1 MRSEVAD
8 ALRPGRFY
16 NRPMKTIL
24 VTGAT
29 RGIGYATA
37 KRLLARGQRVLALGR
52 DFSTFDLAGERCTQ
66 VPFDLRAVDAIEAMC
81 ATLGRVDVLIN
92 NAAMLTAQP
101 FESYAPKDRRDLIA
115 TNIEAPAELIR
126 CLVPAMIARLPAAM
140 AANSTNAFNARSE
153 GSAEIGVEK
162 IRGRVINIAS
172 VAGFGGHPDVW
183 YGASKGAIL
192 NMTKSLAKRYGPQGI
207 MVNAVAPG
215 PTKTAMFAQLPQSRI
230 DEFNRLVFAG
240 RFAEADEIA
249 TVIEWL
255 ALDAPEYV
263 NGSCVDAASGGY
275 LR

>member
-1 MRSEVAD
+1 
-8 ALRPGRFY
+8 
-16 NRPMKTIL
+16 MKTIL

-37 KRLLARGQRVLALGR
+37 KRLLARGERVLALGR
-52 DFSTFDLAGERCTQ
+52 DFSAFALDGDNADRCQ
-66 VPFDLRAVDAIEAMC
+66 RIVFDLRSIDDISVMC
-81 ATLGRVDVLIN
+81 ERLPEIDVLIN
-92 NAAMLTAQP
+92 NAAILTAQA
-101 FESYAPKDRRDLIA
+101 FENYTRKDRRDVIA

-126 CLVPAMIARLPAAM
+126 CLVPKMIARPRLD
-140 AANSTNAFNARSE
+140 
-153 GSAEIGVEK
+153 GIC
-162 IRGRVINIAS
+162 GRVINIAS

-192 NMTKSLAKRYGPQGI
+192 NLTKSLAKLYGPQGV

-215 PTKTAMFAQLPQSRI
+215 PTKTGMFEQLPQSRK
-230 DEFNRLVFAG
+230 DEFNRLVFAR

-249 TVIEWL
+249 KVIEWL

-263 NGSCVDAASGGY
+263 NGSCVDAVSGAY

>member
-1 MRSEVAD
+1 
-8 ALRPGRFY
+8 
-16 NRPMKTIL
+16 MKTIL

-37 KRLLARGQRVLALGR
+37 RRLLARSDERRTVTETPDQTCAGEIRVLALGR
-52 DFSTFDLAGERCTQ
+52 DFSGFRLDGERCQ
-66 VPFDLRAVDAIEAMC
+66 RVVFDLRDVDAIEALC
-81 ATLGRVDVLIN
+81 QSLPHVDVLIN

-101 FESYAPKDRRDLIA
+101 FASYLPKDRRDLIA

-126 CLVPAMIARLPAAM
+126 CLVPKMIA
-140 AANSTNAFNARSE
+140 TAFGADP
-153 GSAEIGVEK
+153 

-192 NMTKSLAKRYGPQGI
+192 NLTKSLAKLYGPQGVL
-207 MVNAVAPG
+207 VNAVAPG
-215 PTKTAMFAQLPQSRI
+215 PTKTSMFDKLPQSRI
-230 DEFNRLVFAG
+230 DEFNRIVFAG
-240 RFAEADEIA
+240 RFAEPDEIA
-249 TVIEWL
+249 KVIEWL

>member
-1 MRSEVAD
+1 MNATPVV
-8 ALRPGRFY
+8 
-16 NRPMKTIL
+16 L

-37 KRLLARGQRVLALGR
+37 KRLLARGAHVLALGR
-52 DFSTFDLAGERCTQ
+52 DFSTFDLAGEHCTRI
-66 VPFDLRAVDAIEAMC
+66 PFDLRAVDAIESMC
-81 ATLGRVDVLIN
+81 ANLPSIDALVN

-101 FESYAPKDRRDLIA
+101 FESYAPHDRRDVIA

-126 CLVPAMIARLPAAM
+126 CLVPKMIARDGEA
-140 AANSTNAFNARSE
+140 
-153 GSAEIGVEK
+153 K
-162 IRGRVINIAS
+162 IKGRVVNIAS
-172 VAGFGGHPDVW
+172 VAGFGGHPDAW

-192 NMTKSLAKRYGPQGI
+192 NLTKSLAKLYGPQGV

-215 PTKTAMFAQLPQSRI
+215 PTKTAMFDRLPQSRI
-230 DEFNRLVFAG
+230 DEFERLVFAK
-240 RFAEADEIA
+240 RFAEPDEIA
-249 TVIEWL
+249 KVIEWL

>member
-1 MRSEVAD
+1 
-8 ALRPGRFY
+8 
-16 NRPMKTIL
+16 MKHIL

-37 KRLLARGQRVLALGR
+37 KRLLARGERVFALGR
-52 DFSTFDLAGERCTQ
+52 DFSAFDLGTENCERVTFDLRNT
-66 VPFDLRAVDAIEAMC
+66 DAIGMMC
-81 ATLGRVDVLIN
+81 EQLPAIDVLIN
-92 NAAMLTAQP
+92 NAAILTSQT
-101 FESYAPKDRRDLIA
+101 FETYTPKDRRDVIA

-126 CLVPAMIARLPAAM
+126 CLVPKMVARP
-140 AANSTNAFNARSE
+140 RVD
-153 GSAEIGVEK
+153 GIC
-162 IRGRVINIAS
+162 GRVINLAS

-192 NMTKSLAKRYGPQGI
+192 NMTKSLAKLYGPYGVMI
-207 MVNAVAPG
+207 NAVAPG
-215 PTKTAMFAQLPQSRI
+215 PTKTSMFDQLPQSRK
-230 DEFNRLVFAG
+230 DEFNRIVFAG

-249 TVIEWL
+249 KVIEWL

>member
-1 MRSEVAD
+1 
-8 ALRPGRFY
+8 
-16 NRPMKTIL
+16 MKTIL

-29 RGIGYATA
+29 RGIGYAAT
-37 KRLLARGQRVLALGR
+37 KRLLARGVRVLALGR
-52 DFSTFDLAGERCTQ
+52 DFSKFDLAGERCTK
-66 VPFDLRAVDAIEAMC
+66 VPFDLRAVDAIESLC
-81 ATLGRVDVLIN
+81 ASLPPIDVLVN

-101 FESYAPKDRRDLIA
+101 FESYAVKDRRDVIA

-126 CLVPAMIARLPAAM
+126 CLAPTMV
-140 AANSTNAFNARSE
+140 ARSVA
-153 GSAEIGVEK
+153 SASETTDTTDAIK
-162 IRGRVINIAS
+162 GRIVNIAS

-192 NMTKSLAKRYGPQGI
+192 NLTKSLAKLYGSQGV

-215 PTKTAMFAQLPQSRI
+215 PTKTAMFDQLPQSRI
-230 DEFNRLVFAG
+230 DEFNRLVFAK

-249 TVIEWL
+249 RVIEWL

-263 NGSCVDAASGGY
+263 NGSCIDAASGGY

>member
-1 MRSEVAD
+1 
-8 ALRPGRFY
+8 
-16 NRPMKTIL
+16 MKNIL

-37 KRLLARGQRVLALGR
+37 KRLLARGAHVLALGR
-52 DFSTFDLAGERCTQ
+52 DFSKFDLDGEHCERI
-66 VPFDLRAVDAIEAMC
+66 VFDLRNIDDIRMMC
-81 ATLGRVDVLIN
+81 ARMTGIDVLVN
-92 NAAMLTAQP
+92 NAAMLTSQS
-101 FESYAPKDRRDLIA
+101 FEDYTPTDRRDVIA

-126 CLVPAMIARLPAAM
+126 CLAPKMVSRPRVDGIC
-140 AANSTNAFNARSE
+140 
-153 GSAEIGVEK
+153 
-162 IRGRVINIAS
+162 GRVINLAS

-192 NMTKSLAKRYGPQGI
+192 NLTKSLAKVYGPQGVMI
-207 MVNAVAPG
+207 NAVAPG
-215 PTKTAMFAQLPQSRI
+215 PTKTGMFDQLPQSRK
-230 DEFNRLVFAG
+230 DEFNQLVFAR

-249 TVIEWL
+249 KVIEWL

>member
-1 MRSEVAD
+1 
-8 ALRPGRFY
+8 
-16 NRPMKTIL
+16 MKNIL

-37 KRLLARGQRVLALGR
+37 KRLLARGERVFALGR
-52 DFSTFDLAGERCTQ
+52 DFSAFDLDAENCQR
-66 VPFDLRAVDAIEAMC
+66 VSFDLRNTDAIGMMC
-81 ATLGRVDVLIN
+81 EQLPAIDVLIN
-92 NAAMLTAQP
+92 NAAMLTSQS
-101 FESYAPKDRRDLIA
+101 FEQYEPKDRRDVIA

-126 CLVPAMIARLPAAM
+126 CLVPKMVARP
-140 AANSTNAFNARSE
+140 RVE
-153 GSAEIGVEK
+153 GIC
-162 IRGRVINIAS
+162 GRVINIAS

-192 NMTKSLAKRYGPQGI
+192 NMTKSLAKLYGPQGVMI
-207 MVNAVAPG
+207 NAVAPG
-215 PTKTAMFAQLPQSRI
+215 PTKTGMFDQLPQSRK
-230 DEFNRLVFAG
+230 DEFNRLVFAR

-249 TVIEWL
+249 KVIEWL

>member
-1 MRSEVAD
+1 
-8 ALRPGRFY
+8 
-16 NRPMKTIL
+16 MKTIL

-37 KRLLARGQRVLALGR
+37 QRLLERGHRVIALGR
-52 DFSTFDLAGERCTQ
+52 DFAGFSLDAKDQFAGRCERI
-66 VPFDLRAVDAIEAMC
+66 VFDLRNVDDIVMMC
-81 ATLGRVDVLIN
+81 ALLPHIDVLIN

-101 FESYAPKDRRDLIA
+101 FEQYAPKDRRDLIA

-126 CLVPAMIARLPAAM
+126 CLAPRMIA
-140 AANSTNAFNARSE
+140 NHE
-153 GSAEIGVEK
+153 GEAIK
-162 IRGRVINIAS
+162 GRIVNIAS

-192 NMTKSLAKRYGPQGI
+192 NLTKSLAKVYGPQGV

-215 PTKTAMFAQLPQSRI
+215 PTKTAMFDRLPQSRI

-240 RFAEADEIA
+240 RFAEPDEIA
-249 TVIEWL
+249 KVIEWL

-263 NGSCVDAASGGY
+263 NGACVDAASGGY

>member
-1 MRSEVAD
+1 MLFKTLPRT
-8 ALRPGRFY
+8 LIG
-16 NRPMKTIL
+16 MKTIL

-37 KRLLARGQRVLALGR
+37 KRLLARGRHVIALGR
-52 DFSTFDLAGERCTQ
+52 DFADFDLDEAKLRSRCDRI
-66 VPFDLRAVDAIEAMC
+66 VFDLRNVDDISMMC
-81 ATLGRVDVLIN
+81 ALLPAIDVLVN
-92 NAAMLTAQP
+92 NAAILTAQP
-101 FESYAPKDRRDLIA
+101 FETYTAKDRRDVIA

-126 CLVPAMIARLPAAM
+126 CLVPKMIAA
-140 AANSTNAFNARSE
+140 
-153 GSAEIGVEK
+153 GSVDAIK
-162 IRGRVINIAS
+162 GRVINLAS

-192 NMTKSLAKRYGPQGI
+192 NMTKSLAKLYGPQGI

-215 PTKTAMFAQLPQSRI
+215 PTKTSMFDQLPQSRI
-230 DEFNRLVFAG
+230 DEFNRIVFAG
-240 RFAEADEIA
+240 RFAEPEEIA
-249 TVIEWL
+249 KVVEWL

>member
-1 MRSEVAD
+1 
-8 ALRPGRFY
+8 
-16 NRPMKTIL
+16 MKNIL

-37 KRLLARGQRVLALGR
+37 KRLLARGERVLALGR
-52 DFSTFDLAGERCTQ
+52 DFSKFDLDAENCER
-66 VPFDLRAVDAIEAMC
+66 VAFDLRNIDDISIMC
-81 ATLGRVDVLIN
+81 ERLPTIDVLIN
-92 NAAMLTAQP
+92 NAAMLTSQP
-101 FESYAPKDRRDLIA
+101 FESYTAKDRRDVIA

-126 CLVPAMIARLPAAM
+126 CLVPKMVARP
-140 AANSTNAFNARSE
+140 RVD
-153 GSAEIGVEK
+153 GIC
-162 IRGRVINIAS
+162 GRVINIAS

-192 NMTKSLAKRYGPQGI
+192 NMTKSLAKVYGPQGVMI
-207 MVNAVAPG
+207 NAVAPG
-215 PTKTAMFAQLPQSRI
+215 PTKTGMFDQLPQSRK
-230 DEFNRLVFAG
+230 DEFNRLVFAR

-249 TVIEWL
+249 KVIEWL

>member
-1 MRSEVAD
+1 
-8 ALRPGRFY
+8 
-16 NRPMKTIL
+16 MKTIL

-37 KRLLARGQRVLALGR
+37 KRLLARGERVLALGR
-52 DFSTFDLAGERCTQ
+52 DFSAFALDGDNADRCQ
-66 VPFDLRAVDAIEAMC
+66 RIVFDLRSIDDISVMC
-81 ATLGRVDVLIN
+81 ERLPEIDVLIN
-92 NAAMLTAQP
+92 NAAMLTAQA
-101 FESYAPKDRRDLIA
+101 FENYARKDRRDVIA

-126 CLVPAMIARLPAAM
+126 CLVPKMIARPRLD
-140 AANSTNAFNARSE
+140 
-153 GSAEIGVEK
+153 GIC
-162 IRGRVINIAS
+162 GRVINIAS

-192 NMTKSLAKRYGPQGI
+192 NLTKSLAKLYGPQGV

-215 PTKTAMFAQLPQSRI
+215 PTKTGMFEQLPQSRK
-230 DEFNRLVFAG
+230 DEFNRLVFAR

-249 TVIEWL
+249 KVIEWL

-263 NGSCVDAASGGY
+263 NGSCVDAVSGAY

>member
-1 MRSEVAD
+1 
-8 ALRPGRFY
+8 
-16 NRPMKTIL
+16 MKTIL
-24 VTGAT
+24 ITGAT

-37 KRLLARGQRVLALGR
+37 RRLLTRGQHVIALGR
-52 DFSTFDLAGERCTQ
+52 DFSDFALDRTAHGGRCERCERI
-66 VPFDLRAVDAIEAMC
+66 VFDLRAVDDIAQMC
-81 ATLGRVDVLIN
+81 ALLPPIDVLVN

-101 FESYAPKDRRDLIA
+101 FESYMPKDRRDVIA

-126 CLVPAMIARLPAAM
+126 CLVPKMISA
-140 AANSTNAFNARSE
+140 
-153 GSAEIGVEK
+153 GSVDAIK
-162 IRGRVINIAS
+162 GRVINLAS

-192 NMTKSLAKRYGPQGI
+192 NLTKSLAKLYGPQGI

-215 PTKTAMFAQLPQSRI
+215 PTKTSMFDQLPQSRI
-230 DEFNRLVFAG
+230 DEFNRIVFAG
-240 RFAEADEIA
+240 RFAEPDEIA
-249 TVIEWL
+249 QVIEWL

>member
-1 MRSEVAD
+1 
-8 ALRPGRFY
+8 
-16 NRPMKTIL
+16 MKTIL

-37 KRLLARGQRVLALGR
+37 KRLLARGARVCALGR
-52 DFSTFDLAGERCTQ
+52 DFSEFDLDVKNCERVTFDLRDTE
-66 VPFDLRAVDAIEAMC
+66 AIGMMC
-81 ATLGRVDVLIN
+81 QQLPEINVLIN
-92 NAAMLTAQP
+92 NAAILTSQT
-101 FESYAPKDRRDLIA
+101 FEHYTPKDRRDVIA

-126 CLVPAMIARLPAAM
+126 CLAPKMVALPKV
-140 AANSTNAFNARSE
+140 
-153 GSAEIGVEK
+153 GGIC
-162 IRGRVINIAS
+162 GRVVNIAS

-192 NMTKSLAKRYGPQGI
+192 NMTKSLAKLYGPQGV

-215 PTKTAMFAQLPQSRI
+215 PTKTAMFDQLPQSRI
-230 DEFNRLVFAG
+230 DEFNRLVFAR

-249 TVIEWL
+249 KVIEWL

>member
-1 MRSEVAD
+1 
-8 ALRPGRFY
+8 
-16 NRPMKTIL
+16 MKNIL

-37 KRLLARGQRVLALGR
+37 KRLLARGERVLALGR
-52 DFSTFDLAGERCTQ
+52 DFSEFDLDGENCQR
-66 VPFDLRAVDAIEAMC
+66 VVFDLRNLDDISMLC
-81 ATLGRVDVLIN
+81 APWSDIDVLIN
-92 NAAMLTAQP
+92 NAGMLTSQS
-101 FESYAPKDRRDLIA
+101 FENYTAKERRDVIA

-126 CLVPAMIARLPAAM
+126 CLAPKMVARP
-140 AANSTNAFNARSE
+140 RVD
-153 GSAEIGVEK
+153 GVC
-162 IRGRVINIAS
+162 GRVVNLAS

-192 NMTKSLAKRYGPQGI
+192 NLTKSLAKLYGPHGVL
-207 MVNAVAPG
+207 VNAVAPG
-215 PTKTAMFAQLPQSRI
+215 PTKTSMFDQLPQSRK
-230 DEFNRLVFAG
+230 DEFNRIVFAS

-249 TVIEWL
+249 KVIEWL

>member
-1 MRSEVAD
+1 
-8 ALRPGRFY
+8 
-16 NRPMKTIL
+16 MKNIL

-37 KRLLARGQRVLALGR
+37 KRLLARGERVLALGR
-52 DFSTFDLAGERCTQ
+52 DFSEFDLDGENCQR
-66 VPFDLRAVDAIEAMC
+66 VVFDLRNLDDISMLC
-81 ATLGRVDVLIN
+81 APWSDIDVLIN
-92 NAAMLTAQP
+92 NAGMLTSQS
-101 FESYAPKDRRDLIA
+101 FENYTAKERRDVIA

-126 CLVPAMIARLPAAM
+126 CLAPKMVARP
-140 AANSTNAFNARSE
+140 RVD
-153 GSAEIGVEK
+153 GVC
-162 IRGRVINIAS
+162 GRVVNLAS

-192 NMTKSLAKRYGPQGI
+192 NLTKSLAKLYGPHGV

-215 PTKTAMFAQLPQSRI
+215 PTKTSMFDQLPQSRK
-230 DEFNRLVFAG
+230 DEFNRIVFAS

-249 TVIEWL
+249 KVIEWL

>member
-1 MRSEVAD
+1 
-8 ALRPGRFY
+8 
-16 NRPMKTIL
+16 MKTIL

-37 KRLLARGQRVLALGR
+37 RRLLERGHRVLALGR
-52 DFSTFDLAGERCTQ
+52 DFSAFDLDQPLIGSRCERI
-66 VPFDLRAVDAIEAMC
+66 VFDLRGIDDISMMC
-81 ATLGRVDVLIN
+81 ALLPPIDVLIN
-92 NAAMLTAQP
+92 NAAMLTAQS
-101 FESYAPKDRRDLIA
+101 FERYTPKDRRDVIA

-126 CLVPAMIARLPAAM
+126 CLVPKMIAAG
-140 AANSTNAFNARSE
+140 STRTADA
-153 GSAEIGVEK
+153 IK
-162 IRGRVINIAS
+162 GRVINIAS

-192 NMTKSLAKRYGPQGI
+192 NMTKSLAKLYGPQGI

-215 PTKTAMFAQLPQSRI
+215 PTKTSMFDQLPQSRI
-230 DEFNRLVFAG
+230 DEFNRIVFAG
-240 RFAEADEIA
+240 RFAEPDEIA
-249 TVIEWL
+249 KVIEWL

>member
-1 MRSEVAD
+1 
-8 ALRPGRFY
+8 
-16 NRPMKTIL
+16 MKTIL

-37 KRLLARGQRVLALGR
+37 KRLLARGERVLALGR
-52 DFSTFDLAGERCTQ
+52 DFSAFALDGDNADRCQ
-66 VPFDLRAVDAIEAMC
+66 RIVFDLRSIDDISVMC
-81 ATLGRVDVLIN
+81 ERLPEIDVLIN
-92 NAAMLTAQP
+92 NAAILSAQA
-101 FESYAPKDRRDLIA
+101 FENYTRRDRRDVIA

-126 CLVPAMIARLPAAM
+126 CLVPKMIARPRLD
-140 AANSTNAFNARSE
+140 
-153 GSAEIGVEK
+153 GIC
-162 IRGRVINIAS
+162 GRVINIAS

-192 NMTKSLAKRYGPQGI
+192 NLTKSLAKLYGPQGV

-215 PTKTAMFAQLPQSRI
+215 PTKTGMFEQLPQSRK
-230 DEFNRLVFAG
+230 DEFNRLVFAR

-249 TVIEWL
+249 KVIEWL

-263 NGSCVDAASGGY
+263 NGSCVDAVSGAY